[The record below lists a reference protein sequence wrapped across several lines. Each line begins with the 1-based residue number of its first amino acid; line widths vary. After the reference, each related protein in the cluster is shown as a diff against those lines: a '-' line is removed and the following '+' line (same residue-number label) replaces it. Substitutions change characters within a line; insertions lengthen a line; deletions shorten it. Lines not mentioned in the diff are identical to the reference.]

1 MILCL
6 YAHTLILAKSK
17 SPENQIKQNRKIS
30 EEQDQMHQV
39 LGFPKSVMVE
49 KLAIGNSSNSTALPW
64 QL

>member
-17 SPENQIKQNRKIS
+17 SHKNQIKQNRKIS

-49 KLAIGNSSNSTALPW
+49 KLAVSTW
-64 QL
+64 